1 MKNQVKIVR
10 IEKGITQGDL
20 AEKISVSRQTIH
32 AIESGKYVP
41 STLLALKL
49 SHVLDK
55 TVEDLFELEEND

>member
-49 SHVLDK
+49 SDVLDK